1 MAQCQALRLDG
12 GPCGMKALRGEPFCV
27 RHSEKTCPG
36 DIIEAMVDRRAFG
49 KQFHDPATWSNWVV
63 CLKAIYGLPLTPPEL
78 EVFRACTGR
87 SHPRPGGYE
96 EVFVI
101 AGRQDGKSTT
111 MGFVAAYEAAL
122 GGWEKKVGPGEQW
135 NIFCLADTP
144 EQAGIVFGNIKR
156 FLKPFQRLVKRET
169 NDELDL
175 ANGAHI
181 AVKASDFRSVRGW
194 RLALVVL
201 DEVAFFPND
210 NVDELIS
217 ALTPSIIPG
226 GRLIGISSP
235 NRKAG
240 SLWALHEKFWGRD
253 DADTLIFKAPTKLLN
268 PTFSDRKIARD
279 MERDPERCR
288 AEYEAVFRDDI
299 GALFDEETLRTAA
312 TGKERPPEKGV
323 RYQAFIDASASKA
336 DSMTLAIAH
345 AFDEMVYLDLI
356 RENAPPFDFAQVVG
370 EYAGLLREYGI
381 HDCWGDRYAF
391 ASLESQLRRHRIAL
405 SQGKASATEFYLKLK
420 ALLQAGAVVLL
431 DDRKLIDQLKRLE
444 IQRLPSGT
452 ERIDH
457 PKNANDDVAS
467 AAAGAIYHVCKG
479 MASGQPTPGLVV
491 QRHEHP
497 DLQRERELAA
507 KEELENCE
515 KEMADY
521 ISGTKG
527 GLCVPF
533 KPGREYF
540 PVERP

>member
-1 MAQCQALRLDG
+1 M
-12 GPCGMKALRGEPFCV
+12 
-27 RHSEKTCPG
+27 H
-36 DIIEAMVDRRAFG
+36 RR
-49 KQFHDPATWSNWVV
+49 
-63 CLKAIYGLPLTPPEL
+63 
-78 EVFRACTGR
+78 R
-87 SHPRPGGYE
+87 SHPHPGGYE
-96 EVFVI
+96 EVFII
-101 AGRQDGKSTT
+101 AGRQGGKSTT

-135 NIFCLADTP
+135 NIFCLADTR

-175 ANGAHI
+175 VNGAHI

-235 NRKAG
+235 NRKTG

-253 DADTLIFKAPTKLLN
+253 DADTLVFKAPTKLLN

-288 AEYEAVFRDDI
+288 AEYEAVFRDDA
-299 GALFDEETLRTAA
+299 GALFDEEKIRAAA
-312 TGKERPPEKGV
+312 TGKEGPPEKGV
-323 RYQAFIDASASKA
+323 RYHAFIDASAGKT

-345 AFDEMVYLDLI
+345 AFDEVVYLDLV
-356 RENAPPFDFAQVVG
+356 RENAPPFDFVQVVE
-370 EYAGLLREYGI
+370 EYAGLLQKYGI
-381 HDCWGDRYAF
+381 GECWGDRYAF

-405 SQGKASATEFYLKLK
+405 NQSKANTTEFYLKLK

-431 DDRKLIDQLKRLE
+431 DNKKLIDQLKRLE
-444 IQRLPSGT
+444 LQTLPSGA

-479 MASGQPTPGLVV
+479 MASRQPTPGLVV

-497 DLQRERELAA
+497 DLEREKELQA
-507 KEELENCE
+507 KDELVDCE
-515 KEMADY
+515 REMMEFIADGGVVG
-521 ISGTKG
+521 IPLRSG
-527 GLCVPF
+527 
-533 KPGREYF
+533 R
-540 PVERP
+540 

>member
-1 MAQCQALRLDG
+1 MAQCQALRVDG
-12 GPCGMKALRGEPFCV
+12 RPCGMKALRGEPFCV
-27 RHSEKTCPG
+27 RHSEKTCPEN
-36 DIIEAMVDRRAFG
+36 IVEAMFDRRAFG
-49 KQFHDPATWSNWVV
+49 KQFHDPASWSNWVV
-63 CLKAIYGLPLTPPEL
+63 CLKAIYGLTLTPSEL

-96 EVFVI
+96 EVFII
-101 AGRQDGKSTT
+101 AGRQGGKSTT

-135 NIFCLADTP
+135 NIFCLADTR

-156 FLKPFQRLVKRET
+156 FLRPFQRLIRRET

-175 ANGAHI
+175 SNGAHV

-201 DEVAFFPND
+201 DEVGFFPND

-240 SLWALHEKFWGRD
+240 SLWALYEKFWGRD
-253 DADTLIFKAPTKLLN
+253 DADTLVFKAPTKLLN

-288 AEYEAVFRDDI
+288 AEYEAVFRDDV
-299 GALFDEETLRTAA
+299 GALFDEEKLRAAA

-323 RYQAFIDASASKA
+323 KYHAFIDASAGKS
-336 DSMTLAIAH
+336 DSMTLAVAH
-345 AFDEMVYLDLI
+345 ASNEMVYLDLV
-356 RENAPPFDFAQVVG
+356 RENTPPFDFIQVIE
-370 EYAGLLREYGI
+370 EYADLLRMYSINE
-381 HDCWGDRYAF
+381 CWGDRYAF

-405 SQGKASATEFYLKLK
+405 SQSKASTTEFYLKLK
-420 ALLQAGAVVLL
+420 ALLQSGAVVLL
-431 DDRKLIDQLKRLE
+431 NDKKLIDQLKRLE
-444 IQRLPSGT
+444 LQMMPSGA
-452 ERIDH
+452 ERIDQ
-457 PKNANDDVAS
+457 PKNANDDMAS
-467 AAAGAIYHVCKG
+467 ATAGAIYQVCKA
-479 MASGQPTPGLVV
+479 MVSSQPTPGLVV

-497 DLQRERELAA
+497 ESQLE
-507 KEELENCE
+507 KEKRDKEALENCE
-515 KEMADY
+515 EEMRKY
-521 ISGTKG
+521 LEESFGPLG
-527 GLCVPF
+527 
-533 KPGREYF
+533 F
-540 PVERP
+540 PLN

>member
-1 MAQCQALRLDG
+1 MAQCQALRVDG
-12 GPCGMKALRGEPFCV
+12 RPCGMKALRGEPFCV
-27 RHSEKTCPG
+27 RHSEKTSPR
-36 DIIEAMVDRRAFG
+36 DIIEAMFDRRAFG

-63 CLKAIYGLPLTPPEL
+63 CLKAIYGLPLTPLEL
-78 EVFRACTGR
+78 EVFRTCTGR
-87 SHPRPGGYE
+87 MFPRTGGYE
-96 EVFVI
+96 EVFII
-101 AGRQDGKSTT
+101 AGRQGGKSTT

-122 GGWEKKVGPGEQW
+122 GGWEMKVGPGEQW
-135 NIFCLADTP
+135 NIFCLADTR

-156 FLKPFQRLVKRET
+156 FLGPFQRLVRRET

-175 ANGAHI
+175 VNGAHI

-201 DEVAFFPND
+201 DEVGFFPND
-210 NVDELIS
+210 NVDELVS

-240 SLWALHEKFWGRD
+240 PLWALYEKFWGRD

-299 GALFDEETLRTAA
+299 GALFDEEKLRAA
-312 TGKERPPEKGV
+312 AKGSETPPEKGMKYV
-323 RYQAFIDASASKA
+323 AFIDASAGRA

-345 AFDEMVYLDLI
+345 AFQEMVYLDLV
-356 RENAPPFDFAQVVG
+356 RENVPPFDFVQVVE

-381 HDCWGDRYAF
+381 HECWGDRYAF

-405 SQGKASATEFYLKLK
+405 SQSKASATEFYLKLK

-431 DDRKLIDQLKRLE
+431 NDRKLIDQLMRLE
-444 IQRLPSGT
+444 IQTLPSGA

-479 MASGQPTPGLVV
+479 TGSRQPTPGLVV

-497 DLQRERELAA
+497 DMQREKELQAKDELAD
-507 KEELENCE
+507 CE
-515 KEMADY
+515 REMMEYIAD
-521 ISGTKG
+521 GG
-527 GLCVPF
+527 GLGIPIQ
-533 KPGREYF
+533 PGREF
-540 PVERP
+540 IPVKRP

>member
-1 MAQCQALRLDG
+1 
-12 GPCGMKALRGEPFCV
+12 MKALRGEPFCV
-27 RHSEKTCPG
+27 RHSEKTSPR
-36 DIIEAMVDRRAFG
+36 DIIEAMFDRRAFG

-63 CLKAIYGLPLTPPEL
+63 CLKTIYGLQLTSQEL
-78 EVFRACTGR
+78 EIFRACTGR
-87 SHPRPGGYE
+87 AHPRPGGYE
-96 EVFVI
+96 EVFII
-101 AGRQDGKSTT
+101 AGRQGGKSTT

-135 NIFCLADTP
+135 NIFCLADTR

-156 FLKPFQRLVKRET
+156 FLKPFQRLVRRET

-175 ANGAHI
+175 VNGAHI

-201 DEVAFFPND
+201 DEVGFFPND
-210 NVDELIS
+210 NVDELVS

-240 SLWALHEKFWGRD
+240 SLWALYEKFWGRD
-253 DADTLIFKAPTKLLN
+253 DADTLVFKAPTKLLN

-288 AEYEAVFRDDI
+288 AEYEAEFRDDT
-299 GALFDEETLRTAA
+299 GALFDGEKLKAAA
-312 TGKERPPEKGV
+312 TGKERPAEKGV
-323 RYQAFIDASASKA
+323 RYQAFIDASAGKN

-345 AFDEMVYLDLI
+345 AFEETVYLDLV
-356 RENAPPFDFAQVVG
+356 RENAPPFDFVKVVEG
-370 EYAGLLREYGI
+370 YADLLREYSI
-381 HDCWGDRYAF
+381 HECWGDRYAF
-391 ASLESQLRRHRIAL
+391 ASLESQLRWHRIAL
-405 SQGKASATEFYLKLK
+405 NQSKANATEFYLKLK

-431 DDRKLIDQLKRLE
+431 DDKKLTDQLKRLE
-444 IQRLPSGT
+444 LQTLPSGA

-479 MASGQPTPGLVV
+479 MASRQPTPGIVV

-497 DLQRERELAA
+497 DLQREKELAA
-507 KEELENCE
+507 KEGLENCE
-515 KEMADY
+515 KEMMDY
-521 ISGTKG
+521 INETEG
-527 GLCVPF
+527 GLSIPV
-533 KPGREYF
+533 KPGR
-540 PVERP
+540 

>member
-1 MAQCQALRLDG
+1 M
-12 GPCGMKALRGEPFCV
+12 F
-27 RHSEKTCPG
+27 
-36 DIIEAMVDRRAFG
+36 DRRAFG

-63 CLKAIYGLPLTPPEL
+63 CLKTIYGLPLTPPEL
-78 EVFRACTGR
+78 EVFQACTGR

-96 EVFVI
+96 EVFII
-101 AGRQDGKSTT
+101 AGRQGGKSTA

-122 GGWEKKVGPGEQW
+122 AGWEKKVGPGEQW
-135 NIFCLADTP
+135 NIFCLADTR

-156 FLKPFQRLVKRET
+156 FLGPFRRLVKRET

-210 NVDELIS
+210 NVDELIL

-226 GRLIGISSP
+226 GRLMGISSP

-253 DADTLIFKAPTKLLN
+253 DADTLVFKAPTKLLN

-288 AEYEAVFRDDI
+288 AEYEAVFRDDV
-299 GALFDEETLRTAA
+299 GALFDDEKLRAAA
-312 TGKERPPEKGV
+312 TDKERSPEKGV
-323 RYQAFIDASASKA
+323 KYQAFIDASAGKA
-336 DSMTLAIAH
+336 DSMTLAVAH
-345 AFDEMVYLDLI
+345 ASNEIVYLDLV
-356 RENAPPFDFAQVVG
+356 RENEPPFDFVQVVG
-370 EYAGLLREYGI
+370 EYATLLREYGI
-381 HDCWGDRYAF
+381 NECWGDRYAF
-391 ASLESQLRRHRIAL
+391 ASLESQLRRHGSAL
-405 SQGKASATEFYLKLK
+405 NQTKASSTEFYLRLK

-431 DDRKLIDQLKRLE
+431 DDKKLIDQLKRLE
-444 IQRLPSGT
+444 LQTLPSGA

-457 PKNANDDVAS
+457 PKNANDDMAS

-479 MASGQPTPGLVV
+479 MASRQPTPGLVV

-521 ISGTKG
+521 ISGTEG

>member
-1 MAQCQALRLDG
+1 MAQCQALRIDG
-12 GPCGMKALRGEPFCV
+12 RPCGMKALRGEPFCV
-27 RHSEKTCPG
+27 RHSEKTSPG
-36 DIIEAMVDRRAFG
+36 NIIEAMFDRRAFG

-63 CLKAIYGLPLTPPEL
+63 CLKAIYGLSLAPSEL

-87 SHPRPGGYE
+87 SCPRSGGYE
-96 EVFVI
+96 EVFII
-101 AGRQDGKSTT
+101 AGRQGGKSTT

-135 NIFCLADTP
+135 NIFCLADTR

-156 FLKPFQRLVKRET
+156 FLRPFQRLVRRET

-235 NRKAG
+235 NRKTG
-240 SLWALHEKFWGRD
+240 SLWALYEKYWGRE

-288 AEYEAVFRDDI
+288 AEYEAVFRDDV
-299 GALFDEETLRTAA
+299 GALFDEEKLRAAA
-312 TGKERPPEKGV
+312 TSLENPPEKGIK
-323 RYQAFIDASASKA
+323 YHAFIDASAGKA

-345 AFDEMVYLDLI
+345 AFNEIVYLDVI
-356 RENAPPFDFAQVVG
+356 RENRPPFDFIQVVE
-370 EYAGLLREYGI
+370 EYAGLLQKYNINECY
-381 HDCWGDRYAF
+381 GDRYAF

-405 SQGKASATEFYLKLK
+405 SQSKASATEFYLKLK

-431 DDRKLIDQLKRLE
+431 NNRKLIDQLKRLE
-444 IQRLPSGT
+444 LQTLPSGA

-457 PKNANDDVAS
+457 PKNANDDMAS

-479 MASGQPTPGLVV
+479 MASRQPTPGLVAR
-491 QRHEHP
+491 RHEHP
-497 DLQRERELAA
+497 DPERENELKA
-507 KEELENCE
+507 KEELQNCE
-515 KEMADY
+515 KEMMDY
-521 ISGTKG
+521 INKNDG
-527 GLCVPF
+527 GLGIPL
-533 KPGREYF
+533 KLGR
-540 PVERP
+540 